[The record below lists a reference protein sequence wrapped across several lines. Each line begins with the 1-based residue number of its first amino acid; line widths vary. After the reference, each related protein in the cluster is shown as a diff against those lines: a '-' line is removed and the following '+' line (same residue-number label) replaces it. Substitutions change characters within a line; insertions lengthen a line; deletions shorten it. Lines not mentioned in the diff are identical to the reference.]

1 MDSNTTSL
9 GNLTA
14 MTEEAL
20 FPALLSAES
29 STTDT
34 ALLTAEKATDNSD
47 RVYQDSIDMLIQL
60 KNVL

>member
-1 MDSNTTSL
+1 
-9 GNLTA
+9 